1 MIDQELLSIL
11 RCPHCAPQ
19 GQEGLL
25 ELVKECWLVCQEC
38 GRKYPIIDDI
48 PFMLEE
54 IGNRWS
60 TTPADKLPVP
70 PPRD

>member
-1 MIDQELLSIL
+1 MIDQELLTIL

-19 GQEGLL
+19 GREGLL
-25 ELVKECWLVCQEC
+25 DLVKDCWLVCQEC

-60 TTPADKLPVP
+60 TTPADRLPVP
-70 PPRD
+70 PPRN